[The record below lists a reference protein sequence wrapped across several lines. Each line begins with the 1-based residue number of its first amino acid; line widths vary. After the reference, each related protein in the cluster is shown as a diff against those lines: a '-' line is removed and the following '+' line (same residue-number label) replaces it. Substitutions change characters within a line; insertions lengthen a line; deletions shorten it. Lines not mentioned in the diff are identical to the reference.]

1 MTSNTIKIPAAY
13 SQREETLNTWTHGV
27 GAITGFIG
35 LIVFIAI
42 SGWQQQWLKMV
53 SLVIYGVSLTLLMSA
68 SAFYHHAT
76 DPVRKLRFKLFDHC
90 AIYLLIAGTYTPLV
104 TQAVPTFTGY
114 CVLVMVWVAAIA
126 GIFVKIK
133 FGSQYK
139 KFSVCTY
146 LVMGWL
152 SLFIIYELSQALDFG
167 ALLLLG
173 LGGVIYSSGVYFY
186 MNHKIAYNHAIWH
199 LFVLIAAFCHYS
211 LIFIY
216 IL

>member
-1 MTSNTIKIPAAY
+1 MTSNTIVSPAPY
-13 SQREETLNTWTHGV
+13 SEREESLNTWTHGI
-27 GAITGFIG
+27 GAIASLLG
-35 LIVFIAI
+35 LIVFIMV
-42 SGWQQQWLKMV
+42 SGYQQQWLKLA
-53 SLVIYGVSLTLLMSA
+53 SLAVYGISLTSLMSA

-76 DPVRKLRFKLFDHC
+76 DSTLKLRYKLYDHC

-104 TQAVPTFTGY
+104 THVVPTTMGY
-114 CVLVMVWVAAIA
+114 SVLALVWMAAIA

-146 LVMGWL
+146 LAMGWL
-152 SLFIIYELSQALDFG
+152 SVFIIYELTQALDVTAMF
-167 ALLLLG
+167 LLA

-186 MNHKIAYNHAIWH
+186 LNHKIAYNHAIWH
-199 LFVLIAAFCHYS
+199 LFVLLAAFCHYL
-211 LIFIY
+211 LIYIY